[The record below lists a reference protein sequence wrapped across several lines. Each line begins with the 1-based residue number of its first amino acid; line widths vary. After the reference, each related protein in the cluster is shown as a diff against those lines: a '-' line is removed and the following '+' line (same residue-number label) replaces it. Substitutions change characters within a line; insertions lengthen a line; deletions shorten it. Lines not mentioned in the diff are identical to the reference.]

1 MLDMFQFSFED
12 HVNENLRQG
21 EANPNWSLD
30 FIASEYTNS
39 ETSKAWRDICES
51 QQITTQD
58 YCLVGL
64 YSPDNEE
71 DFEESVI
78 PRRLLHLLRPIM
90 NAANN
95 VTIISHFIS
104 LYSKDVEVHESRGLL
119 VLGRILEQ
127 VFQFVTCACNSAWKL
142 GYMKPEFIPYDMYQ
156 FLDLFEKFGVWD
168 RRVVETAGARNT
180 YNTHLHPSLRKHN

>member
-1 MLDMFQFSFED
+1 MLDMFQFSFEG
-12 HVNENLRQG
+12 HVNEDLRQE
-21 EANPNWSLD
+21 EANPNWSLN

-39 ETSKAWRDICES
+39 ETSKTWRDICES
-51 QQITTQD
+51 QQISTQD

-64 YSPDNEE
+64 YSPDDKDDVE
-71 DFEESVI
+71 DSTV

-119 VLGRILEQ
+119 VFGRILEQ

-180 YNTHLHPSLRKHN
+180 YNTHWHPSLRKHN

>member
-58 YCLVGL
+58 YCLVRL

-119 VLGRILEQ
+119 VFGRILEQ

-180 YNTHLHPSLRKHN
+180 YNTHWHPSLRKHN